1 MFILRKLQLLVF
13 CCTAGVLCAQ
23 DEDLKRFEEI
33 IYFETGSS
41 DIEERY
47 QNVFQSIRSFL
58 NQRASLRVKIHAHTD
73 SVGSAVSNDLL
84 SANRAYSVRD
94 ALYKIGVRRNQISI
108 RTHGSSAPSAT
119 NRTESG
125 RARNRRVMITALG
138 ARALDAADC
147 TLKGRVI
154 DKENL
159 KGVQARLVFNYLGG
173 CDTLVTDKEG
183 FYTYELN
190 VATNVEIR
198 VYAKGYFYEAK
209 IAETKNKEETI
220 ADFLLNATVV
230 GRKMALKNLYFKG
243 GTPIL
248 LGESEKSLGYLLEYL
263 LYNTTVKLEIGG
275 HINKPTVPNVDET
288 SRSYLLSVAR
298 AMAVYTYL
306 RERGVKEERL
316 TFKGY
321 GNWEMVY
328 PSPGSEKEKQANRR
342 VELKVVD

>member
-1 MFILRKLQLLVF
+1 MFILRKIILFIL
-13 CCTAGVLCAQ
+13 CCTIGVLSAQ
-23 DEDLKRFEEI
+23 DEDLKRFEEV

-41 DIEERY
+41 DIKAKYE
-47 QNVFQSIRSFL
+47 NVFYSIRSFL
-58 NQRASLRVKIHAHTD
+58 NQKASLRVKIHAHTD
-73 SVGSAVSNDLL
+73 SIGSAVSNDLL

-125 RARNRRVMITALG
+125 RAMNRRVTITALG
-138 ARALDAADC
+138 ARRSDAADC

-159 KGVQARLVFNYLGG
+159 RGVQARLVFNYLGG

-183 FYTYELN
+183 YYTYELSA
-190 VATNVEIR
+190 ATNVEIR

-209 IAETKNKEETI
+209 IAKTKNKEETI

-248 LGESEKSLGYLLEYL
+248 LEESEKSLRYLVEYL
-263 LYNTTVKLEIGG
+263 LYNTTIKLEIGG
-275 HINKPTVPNVDET
+275 HINKPGVPNVEEV
-288 SRSYLLSVAR
+288 SRSYLLSAAR

-306 RERGVKEERL
+306 IENGVETERL

-321 GNWEMVY
+321 GNWEMLHVK
-328 PSPGSEKEKQANRR
+328 PSSEQEKQANRR
-342 VELKVVD
+342 VELKVVE

>member
-1 MFILRKLQLLVF
+1 MFILRKLLLLVF
-13 CCTAGVLCAQ
+13 CCTAGILCAQ
-23 DEDLKRFEEI
+23 DKDLKRFEEI
-33 IYFETGSS
+33 VYFETGSS
-41 DIEERY
+41 DIKEKY
-47 QNVFQSIRSFL
+47 QNVFHSIRSFL
-58 NQRASLRVKIHAHTD
+58 NQRTSLRVKIHAHTD
-73 SVGSAVSNDLL
+73 SVGSSVSNDLL

-119 NRTESG
+119 NKTESG
-125 RARNRRVMITALG
+125 RAMNRRVTITALG
-138 ARALDAADC
+138 ARSLDAADC

-173 CDTLVTDKEG
+173 CDTLVTDKDG
-183 FYTYELN
+183 YYTYELS

-209 IAETKNKEETI
+209 IAATKNKEETT

-248 LGESEKSLGYLLEYL
+248 LGESEKSLRHLLEYL

-275 HINKPTVPNVDET
+275 HINKPSVPNVEEK
-288 SRSYLLSVAR
+288 SRSYLLSAAR
-298 AMAVYTYL
+298 SMAVYTYL
-306 RERGVKEERL
+306 MERGIDSGRL

-321 GNWEMVY
+321 GNWEMIHPK
-328 PSPGSEKEKQANRR
+328 PSSEEEKQANRR
-342 VELKVVD
+342 VELKVVE